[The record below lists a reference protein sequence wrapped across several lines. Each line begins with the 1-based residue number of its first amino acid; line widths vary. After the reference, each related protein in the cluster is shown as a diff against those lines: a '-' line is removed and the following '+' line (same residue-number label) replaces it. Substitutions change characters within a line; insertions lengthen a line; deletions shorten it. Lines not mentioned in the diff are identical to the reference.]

1 MKLKLPKINFG
12 KAAAY
17 GAGAMVGG
25 GLTWLGWRWLEGR
38 GIDPLHMFRKKVEE
52 GNRIYYDPSKDP
64 YLEETDFP
72 TETPQIDD
80 IDEDE
85 EEEEEDDPDEPPART
100 ARVIKQSEPPYQID
114 GMTWERSE
122 EDEGFAHGRLTYYIQ
137 DEQIVDE
144 NNELVLD
151 PWKKIGLD
159 NYDEL
164 KTMDESGEMF
174 VRDELNNI
182 DYAIVIEEGVVN
194 DDQG

>member
-1 MKLKLPKINFG
+1 MKLPKVDFR

-38 GIDPLHMFRKKVEE
+38 GIDPLHMFKKKVEE
-52 GNRIYYDPSKDP
+52 GNRIYYDPTKDP
-64 YLEETDFP
+64 YLNEMEFP
-72 TETPQIDD
+72 TEEPKIDD

-85 EEEEEDDPDEPPART
+85 DEEEDDPDEPPART
-100 ARVIKQSEPPYQID
+100 ARVIKKSEPPYQID

-122 EDEGFAHGRLTYYIQ
+122 EDEGFAHGMLTYYIQ
-137 DEQIVDE
+137 DEQVVDE
-144 NNELVLD
+144 NRELVQD
-151 PWKKIGLD
+151 PWKTIGLD
-159 NYDEL
+159 NYEEL
-164 KTMDESGEMF
+164 KTMEEGREMF

-182 DYAIVIEEGVVN
+182 DYAIVIEEGAVN